1 MFFIKKRPLKE
12 VRLKI
17 PDHKYSFF
25 MELVHNLGFVKPE
38 DFDISEE
45 HKAIVKERIKNS
57 KQERLISWQDARKQL
72 RFKST
77 S

>member
-1 MFFIKKRPLKE
+1 
-12 VRLKI
+12 
-17 PDHKYSFF
+17 